1 MAENVNSGIFAGMD
15 ELTREE
21 YLAQRKMARKM
32 MKNFNVARKYY
43 KSIKAYVWCEICNAI
58 VDADINR
65 ENIRN
70 GLQTGLY
77 IYKHTHTNPDKDVE
91 DPDDR
96 SDVTHSCQ
104 IYIDANY
111 DVRGVRTF
119 FGETISAEEMEKG
132 AKIPIVV
139 KDIPPMSV
147 HLGMLSPEEF
157 KILQTCDGNNTMED
171 VSEISGLPL
180 DRLEKMMV
188 KLREKGLIN
197 IIRRS

>member
-1 MAENVNSGIFAGMD
+1 MFGLD

-21 YLAQRKMARKM
+21 MLAQRKYYRKM
-32 MKNFNVARKYY
+32 MKNFNVARKYF
-43 KSIKAYVWCEICNAI
+43 KSIYAYVWCEICAR
-58 VDADINR
+58 VVATEINR
-65 ENIRN
+65 EDIRN

-77 IYKHTHTNPDKDVE
+77 IHKYTHTNPDKDVE
-91 DPDDR
+91 DPDDI
-96 SDVTHSCQ
+96 SDQTHSCQ

-119 FGETISAEEMEKG
+119 FGEVLSAEEMDKG
-132 AKIPIVV
+132 AKVPIVV
-139 KDIPPMSV
+139 KEIPPMSV
-147 HLGMLSPEEF
+147 HLGMLSPEEY

-171 VSEISGLPL
+171 VSEISGLAV
-180 DRLEKMMV
+180 DKLEKMMV

>member
-1 MAENVNSGIFAGMD
+1 MFGLD
-15 ELTREE
+15 ELTKEE
-21 YLAQRKMARKM
+21 YFAQRKYYRKM
-32 MKNFNVARKYY
+32 MKNFNVTRKYF
-43 KSIKAYVWCEICNAI
+43 KSIYAYVWCEICAKVTASEI
-58 VDADINR
+58 SKDD
-65 ENIRN
+65 IRN

-77 IYKHTHTNPDKDVE
+77 ISKHTHTNPEKDIE
-91 DPDDR
+91 DPDDI
-96 SDVTHSCQ
+96 SDQTHSCM

-119 FGETISAEEMEKG
+119 FGEVLSAEEMEKG
-132 AKIPIVV
+132 ARIPIVV

-171 VSEISGLPL
+171 VAEISGLNL
-180 DRLEKMMV
+180 ERLEKMVV

-197 IIRRS
+197 LIRRS

>member
-1 MAENVNSGIFAGMD
+1 MSGIFAGMD
-15 ELTREE
+15 ELSLEE
-21 YLAQRKMARKM
+21 YLAQRKYHRKM

-43 KSIKAYVWCEICNAI
+43 KSIVAYVWCEICNQ
-58 VDADINR
+58 VVSTEINR
-65 ENIRN
+65 DDIRN

-77 IYKHTHTNPDKDVE
+77 IHKYTHTNSEKDIE
-91 DPDDR
+91 DPDDI
-96 SDVTHSCQ
+96 SDRVHSCQ

-119 FGETISAEEMEKG
+119 FGETISADELEKG

-139 KDIPPMSV
+139 KEIPPMSV

-171 VSEISGLPL
+171 VSEISGLPI
-180 DRLEKMMV
+180 DRLDKMMQ